1 MVFAWL
7 VGDETPAEPNEAR
20 DTKNKTAASA
30 VVIAAA
36 AAAAAAADA
45 ADAADAGV
53 CSIPTKERTEGL
65 RAFDCVSACFV
76 PRTWS

>member
-45 ADAADAGV
+45 GV